1 MEIMDILE
9 GKVES
14 LLAEIAALNSE
25 KRDTVE
31 KYQEKIAELI
41 AENTALQ
48 EELQKE
54 QQIKSEILHR
64 IDGLLLRLKER
75 SEHE

>member
-14 LLAEIAALNSE
+14 LIAEIASLHSE
-25 KRDTVE
+25 KNDAID